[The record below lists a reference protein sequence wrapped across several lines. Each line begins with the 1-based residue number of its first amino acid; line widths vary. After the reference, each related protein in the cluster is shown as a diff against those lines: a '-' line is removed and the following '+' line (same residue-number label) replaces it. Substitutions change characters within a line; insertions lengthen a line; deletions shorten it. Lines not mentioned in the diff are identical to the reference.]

1 MKVLGYWVAVI
12 KKIISIVVSLVAF
25 AALIIGWRYYRHG
38 VNDALHRQNSGN
50 SFGIIATVGGEQ
62 VTVQD
67 LQFELDLQ
75 ASEVASDD
83 LDIEQTAANLQNAV
97 LSELL
102 ERKILYAHLK
112 RDQRFSI
119 DNRKCLTKAQKLVAE
134 NVHFYSGYGYRE
146 DKLRR
151 KICEQDA
158 IYRYSQEHIF
168 AGITVSDTEIAEFFA
183 KNYRHLKRAP
193 TVSFRQI
200 VLADERQAK
209 RIRHRLTVANFSSHA
224 QQSSIT
230 PEAENG
236 GLLGPFTKSE
246 LPQVFHTLF
255 SMRRGQITGVLKS
268 PYGFHILMLV
278 EKRVAGKA
286 RLKDFRQ
293 QIELSIFDNKRAV
306 EHQKWLEVAMH
317 AVPLS
322 IHSS

>member
-1 MKVLGYWVAVI
+1 MRVAVI
-12 KKIISIVVSLVAF
+12 KKLIGIVVSLVAF
-25 AALIIGWRYYRHG
+25 AAIIIGWRYYRQV
-38 VNDALHRQNSGN
+38 VNDALHQQNNSN
-50 SFGIIATVGGEQ
+50 SFGIIATVGREQ
-62 VTVQD
+62 VTVRD

-83 LDIEQTAANLQNAV
+83 LDIEQTATNLQNAV

-119 DNRKCLTKAQKLVAE
+119 DNRKCLAKAQRLVAE
-134 NVHFYSGYGYRE
+134 NVHFYSGHRYRE
-146 DKLRR
+146 EKLRR

-158 IYRYSQEHIF
+158 IYRYSQEHVF
-168 AGITVSDTEIAEFFA
+168 AGITVNDTEIADYFA
-183 KNYRHLKRAP
+183 KNYRHVKQAP

-224 QQSSIT
+224 QKSSIT
-230 PEAENG
+230 PEAEHG
-236 GLLGPFTKSE
+236 GLLGPFTKNE

-255 SMRRGQITGVLKS
+255 SMRRGQITEVLKS

-278 EKRVAGKA
+278 ERRRAGDA
-286 RLKDFRQ
+286 RLEDFRQ
-293 QIELSIFDNKRAV
+293 QIEVTIFDHKRAM

>member
-1 MKVLGYWVAVI
+1 MI
-12 KKIISIVVSLVAF
+12 KKIISIVVSLVVF
-25 AALIIGWRYYRHG
+25 AALIIGWRYYRQG
-38 VNDALHRQNSGN
+38 VNDALHRQHNSN
-50 SFGIIATVGGEQ
+50 SFGIIATVGNEQ

-83 LDIEQTAANLQNAV
+83 LHIEQTAANLQNAV

-119 DNRKCLTKAQKLVAE
+119 NNQKCLIKAQKLVAE
-134 NVHFYSGYGYRE
+134 NVHFYVGHKYRE
-146 DKLRR
+146 EKLRR

-158 IYRYSQEHIF
+158 IYRYSQEHVF
-168 AGITVSDTEIAEFFA
+168 AGITVDDSEIADFFA
-183 KNYRHLKRAP
+183 NNYHHVKRAS

-209 RIRHRLTVANFSSHA
+209 RIRHRLTVTNFSAYA
-224 QQSSIT
+224 QKSSIT

-236 GLLGPFTKSE
+236 GLLGPFTQSE
-246 LPQVFHTLF
+246 LPQVFHILF
-255 SMRRGQITGVLKS
+255 SMRRGQITKVLKS

-278 EKRVAGKA
+278 ERRSAGDA
-286 RLKDFRQ
+286 RLEDFRQ
-293 QIELSIFDNKRAV
+293 QIELSIFDHKRAV

>member
-1 MKVLGYWVAVI
+1 MEMVGHWFVVI
-12 KKIISIVVSLVAF
+12 KKIISVVVSLVVF
-25 AALIIGWRYYRHG
+25 AALIIGWRYYRQG
-38 VNDALHRQNSGN
+38 VNDALHRRHNSN
-50 SFGIIATVGGEQ
+50 SFGIIATVGNEQ

-83 LDIEQTAANLQNAV
+83 LHIEQTAANLQNAV

-119 DNRKCLTKAQKLVAE
+119 NNQKCLTRAQELVAE
-134 NVHFYSGYGYRE
+134 NVHFYSGHRYRE
-146 DKLRR
+146 EKLRR
-151 KICEQDA
+151 KLCEQDA
-158 IYRYSQEHIF
+158 IYRYSQEHVF
-168 AGITVSDTEIAEFFA
+168 AGITVNETEIVDFFA
-183 KNYRHLKRAP
+183 KNYRHIKQAP
-193 TVSFRQI
+193 AVSFRQI

-209 RIRHRLTVANFSSHA
+209 RIRHRLTVSNFSSYA
-224 QQSSIT
+224 RKSSIT
-230 PEAENG
+230 PEAEHG
-236 GLLGPFTKSE
+236 GLLGPFTKNE

-255 SMRRGQITGVLKS
+255 SMRRGQITKVLKS
-268 PYGFHILMLV
+268 PYGFHILLLV
-278 EKRVAGKA
+278 ERRSAGDA
-286 RLKDFRQ
+286 RLEDFRK
-293 QIELSIFDNKRAV
+293 QIELSIFDHKRAV